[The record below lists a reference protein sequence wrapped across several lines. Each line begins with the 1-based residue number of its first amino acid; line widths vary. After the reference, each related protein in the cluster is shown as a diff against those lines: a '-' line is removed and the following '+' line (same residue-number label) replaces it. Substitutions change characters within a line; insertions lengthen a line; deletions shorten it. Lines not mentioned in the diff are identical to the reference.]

1 MTLTLRT
8 LISAVFLAAIT
19 FAALPV
25 AAQTNHGDEKYQPN
39 VGQEGKDVI
48 WVPTADELVMRMLQ
62 TAKVT
67 ANDVVYDLGAGD
79 GKIPIAA
86 ALQFGARAVGIE
98 YNPEMAE
105 LARRNAQRAGVSDKV
120 KIIRGDIFVEDFSE
134 ATVLTLYLLPDLNL
148 KLRPTI
154 LKMKPGTRVVSHAFT
169 MGDWDPDQVIDT
181 NVAQAYYWVVPA
193 DVAGEWV
200 FEQFEGVEK
209 VRLNLTQKYQS
220 AGGTITV
227 GKKTQPILGAQISG
241 DKLSFRYIN
250 ADGVARSVKATIS
263 GARLEGEVQ
272 GGGAFSQIKATRK

>member
-1 MTLTLRT
+1 MTLFSR
-8 LISAVFLAAIT
+8 FLCALLVSCAAI
-19 FAALPV
+19 LPA
-25 AAQTNHGDEKYQPN
+25 AAQSNYGDDKYKPN

-48 WVPTADELVMRMLQ
+48 WVPTADELVMKMLQ

-67 ANDVVYDLGAGD
+67 ADDIVYDLGAGD

-86 ALQFGARAVGIE
+86 AAHFGARAVGIE
-98 YNPEMAE
+98 YNPEMAD
-105 LARRNAQRAGVSDKV
+105 LAKRNADRAGVSDKV
-120 KIIRGDIFVEDFSE
+120 KIIRGDIFVEDFSQ

-193 DVAGEWV
+193 QVGGEWV
-200 FEQFEGVEK
+200 FDQFEGVDK

-220 AGGTITV
+220 AGGTITI
-227 GKKTQPILGAQISG
+227 GKKTQPVLGAQING
-241 DKLSFRYIN
+241 DKLSFRFIH
-250 ADGVARSVKATIS
+250 ADGSARSVKATIS
-263 GARLEGEVQ
+263 GGMLNGEVQ
-272 GGGAFSQIKATRK
+272 GGGAYSQIKATRK

>member
-1 MTLTLRT
+1 MTLAFRSL
-8 LISAVFLAAIT
+8 LFFVFSAAI
-19 FAALPV
+19 ALP
-25 AAQTNHGDEKYQPN
+25 AISQTSLGDEKYQPN

-48 WVPTADELVMRMLQ
+48 WVPTSDELVMKMLQ

-86 ALQFGARAVGIE
+86 ASQFGARAVGIE
-98 YNPEMAE
+98 YNADMAE
-105 LARRNAQRAGVSDKV
+105 LARRNAQRAGVSNKV

-154 LKMKPGTRVVSHAFT
+154 LKMRPGTRVVSHAFT
-169 MGDWDPDQVIDT
+169 MGDWDPDQVIESS
-181 NVAQAYYWVVPA
+181 VAQAYYWVVPA
-193 DVAGEWV
+193 NVAGEWV
-200 FEQFEGVEK
+200 FDQFEGVEK

-220 AGGTITV
+220 AGGTITL
-227 GKKTQPILGAQISG
+227 GKKTQPILGAKISG
-241 DKLSFRYIN
+241 DILSFRYIN
-250 ADGVARSVKATIS
+250 TDGVARSVKATIN
-263 GARLEGEVQ
+263 GAKLEGEVQ